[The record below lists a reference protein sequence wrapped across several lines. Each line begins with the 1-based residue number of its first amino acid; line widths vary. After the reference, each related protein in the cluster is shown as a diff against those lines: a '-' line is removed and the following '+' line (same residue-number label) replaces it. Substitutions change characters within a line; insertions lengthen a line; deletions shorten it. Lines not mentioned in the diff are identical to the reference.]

1 MKDKKAAIICDLDG
15 TIALMNG
22 KRSPFEFLKCDQDD
36 PNLPVIDVLETM
48 VKAKDWVT
56 IFTTARMNVPIPK
69 DMYRSI
75 IYSGAREH
83 KIRTS
88 SDQVEFL
95 ISQWN
100 IVACTDLEELKEHAF
115 YNQSVKCRHHDCLRE
130 DDATQTAFI
139 HLTDVYSLTLL
150 WILQYVNL
158 DWNYFKMFIRENDNN
173 DKDRYVKLKLYE
185 EQIKPDY
192 DVKLVLDDRNQVV
205 EMWRWG
211 AKLPCLQVADGN
223 F

>member
-1 MKDKKAAIICDLDG
+1 MEKAIICDLDG

-48 VKAKDWVT
+48 VTAKNWVT

-69 DMYRSI
+69 DMYRNI
-75 IYSGAREH
+75 ITHSVYAEYDIIAR
-83 KIRTS
+83 T
-88 SDQVEFL
+88 
-95 ISQWN
+95 N
-100 IVACTDLEELKEHAF
+100 IEELKENKY
-115 YNQSVKCRHHDCLRE
+115 YNDSLQCQVHPCLKQ
-130 DDATQTAFI
+130 DNHKKIIFI

-150 WILQYVNL
+150 WILEHVNL
-158 DWNYFKMFIRENDNN
+158 HWKYFRMFIRENNNN

-185 EQIKPDY
+185 EQIKPNY

>member
-1 MKDKKAAIICDLDG
+1 MEKAIICDLDG

-48 VKAKDWVT
+48 VNAKDWIT

-69 DMYRSI
+69 DMYRNMTSYTRFEQWDI
-75 IYSGAREH
+75 I
-83 KIRTS
+83 
-88 SDQVEFL
+88 
-95 ISQWN
+95 
-100 IVACTDLEELKEHAF
+100 ACTNIEELKQHEP
-115 YNQSVKCRHHDCLRE
+115 YNNIEELSLESKNHSCLRV
-130 DDATQTAFI
+130 DTANEILFI

-150 WILQYVNL
+150 WILENVNL
-158 DWNYFKMFIRENDNN
+158 HWNSFKMFIRENDNN

-185 EQIKPDY
+185 EQIKPNY
-192 DVKLVLDDRNQVV
+192 DVQLVLDDRNQVV

-211 AKLPCLQVADGN
+211 AKLPCFQVADGN

>member
-1 MKDKKAAIICDLDG
+1 MEKAIICDLDG

-48 VKAKDWVT
+48 VKAKGWVT
-56 IFTTARMNVPIPK
+56 IFTTARMNVPMPI
-69 DMYRSI
+69 DMYRNMNY
-75 IYSGAREH
+75 YSALEH
-83 KIRTS
+83 VTYDYNTGNPMITH
-88 SDQVEFL
+88 
-95 ISQWN
+95 WN
-100 IVACTDLEELKEHAF
+100 IYACTDLEELKECA
-115 YNQSVKCRHHDCLRE
+115 YYGQSVQCKNHPCLRE
-130 DDATQTAFI
+130 DDATQTLYI
-139 HLTDVYSLTLL
+139 HLTDVYSLTLV
-150 WILQYVNL
+150 WILVHVNL
-158 DWNYFKMFIRENDNN
+158 SWRDYKMFIRNNGDN

-185 EQIKPDY
+185 EQIKPNY

>member
-48 VKAKDWVT
+48 VTAKNWVT

-69 DMYRSI
+69 DMYRNI
-75 IYSGAREH
+75 ITHSVYAKYDIIAH
-83 KIRTS
+83 T
-88 SDQVEFL
+88 
-95 ISQWN
+95 N
-100 IVACTDLEELKEHAF
+100 IEELKENKY
-115 YNQSVKCRHHDCLRE
+115 YNDSLQCHVHPCLKQ
-130 DDATQTAFI
+130 DNTKKIIFI

-150 WILQYVNL
+150 WLLQHVHL
-158 DWNYFKMFIRENDNN
+158 HWKYFRIFIRENNNN

-185 EQIKPDY
+185 EQIKPNY
-192 DVKLVLDDRNQVV
+192 DVQLVLDDRNQVV